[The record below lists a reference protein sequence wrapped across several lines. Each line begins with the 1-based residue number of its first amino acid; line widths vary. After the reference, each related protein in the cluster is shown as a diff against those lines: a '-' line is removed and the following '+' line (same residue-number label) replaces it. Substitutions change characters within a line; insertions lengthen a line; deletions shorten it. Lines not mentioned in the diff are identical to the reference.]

1 MSRRNCKVE
10 SKDLKLNTNIQEIF
24 REFDP
29 GSG

>member
-1 MSRRNCKVE
+1 MRNVGIYNLYVIIKN
-10 SKDLKLNTNIQEIF
+10 KIGEIF